1 MSDVKSWEEAPNLW
15 EEEPDETDD
24 NHMVEMVEDDTCG
37 SETDNT
43 MLYELIA
50 EQFEGL
56 ADLFYKLANKET
68 Q

>member
-1 MSDVKSWEEAPNLW
+1 MSDVKLW

-24 NHMVEMVEDDTCG
+24 NLMVEDEICG

-56 ADLFYKLANKET
+56 ADLFHKLADKET
-68 Q
+68 

>member
-1 MSDVKSWEEAPNLW
+1 MSDIKSWEEAPNLQD
-15 EEEPDETDD
+15 EETDD
-24 NHMVEMVEDDTCG
+24 NRMVEDETYG

-56 ADLFYKLANKET
+56 ADLFYKLADKEI